1 MRMSVA
7 HGAREARECW
17 HAPSENFGRLSFAAA
32 APRARPAP
40 RTVPSSCPRPPLGRL
55 DQPRARGEAAVR
67 RIARRGARQTQ
78 EPRAGGWRKPARC
91 LCARRSRTTPRRAE
105 AWIPARPATRARPRR
120 VYRRPQR
127 TARGPPR
134 PRLRCPSPPA
144 RPAKGRPEPRWAP
157 RATRAS
163 APAVILRRKAALAR
177 QTPPPWSAAGGIPVR
192 GPHLAAK
199 AGRRAAVRQ

>member
-91 LCARRSRTTPRRAE
+91 LCARRSRTTPR
-105 AWIPARPATRARPRR
+105 
-120 VYRRPQR
+120 
-127 TARGPPR
+127 GPPR